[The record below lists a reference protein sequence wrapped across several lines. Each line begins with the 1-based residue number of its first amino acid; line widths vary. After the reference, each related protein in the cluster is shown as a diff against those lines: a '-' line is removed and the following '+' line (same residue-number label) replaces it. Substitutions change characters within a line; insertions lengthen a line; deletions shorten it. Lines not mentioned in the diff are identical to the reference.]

1 MSLTTWEINGLEL
14 ELDIEDAE
22 TSEKYF
28 SAFEKMEQKEKEIQK
43 NGKYSEFIK
52 AYSNMFYELFDNLF
66 GTGTAEKIFDGKK
79 NARLCDEVYDNFLSF
94 VKKQSEEALNRR
106 NSIKTKYNPNN
117 RLKNNKYYNKKRRK

>member
-28 SAFEKMEQKEKEIQK
+28 SAFEKMEQREKEIQK
-43 NGKYSEFIK
+43 NGKHSEFIK

-66 GTGTAEKIFDGKK
+66 GIGTAEKIFDGKK